1 MKIKYELLHHG
12 LTVVIRGIAYDF
24 PDLLMA
30 DAFIQAVE
38 TGAVPSNAA
47 TLLLDRNYFPQP
59 PDH

>member
-1 MKIKYELLHHG
+1 MKIEYELLNQGH
-12 LTVVIRGIAYDF
+12 TVVIRGIAYDF

-30 DAFIQAVE
+30 DAFIEAVE

-47 TLLLDRNYFPQP
+47 TLLLNRAYFPRP